1 MRVPLRGWIV
11 WVGIACAANASA
23 APEKALPA
31 PLRESSP
38 AASTRGTRTHYEAAA
53 TQYSSGNHEQAL
65 AEIEQGLAVAPK
77 DLKLLSL
84 KGTVLLELRD
94 YAGALAAFRVYL
106 EAGPRGPDRRRARKL
121 IGHLLASESTFLET
135 SVGNASAEV
144 YLDSMALGV
153 FCRAAPV
160 CRRALLPGE
169 YKVIVERS
177 GFERWTGRIQVARGK
192 VAPLAVTLAE
202 KPSLLAVRVA
212 PEGAS
217 VTVDGGAHDPSRPI
231 AAGTHRVVV
240 SLPGHAEER
249 REVVAREGKPIELD
263 VALSSMVP
271 VQVEPLGAELLLG
284 GTPIA
289 VWDGRIAVPPGAH
302 VLVARAPG
310 FQDGKIAIPTERDA
324 GYKLAIKLA
333 RAAAAAPRPE
343 LVATAVTTV
352 PAPGGL
358 TGRRKLALVAGGF
371 GVAALGAGVVLGLQS
386 GRLEDSAYALCES
399 LSSPCQD
406 APEANRLL
414 ERGRSLA
421 LQANVAY
428 GIAGG
433 AAIAAAVLWLTGA
446 PEARVAVTPRLAGTA
461 AGLDLSVRF

>member
-1 MRVPLRGWIV
+1 MRVSLRGWIV
-11 WVGIACAANASA
+11 WAGIACAGSASA
-23 APEKALPA
+23 APDKVIPA
-31 PLRESSP
+31 ALREASP
-38 AASTRGTRTHYEAAA
+38 AASTRGTRTQYEAAA
-53 TQYSSGNHEQAL
+53 TQYGNGDYEQAL
-65 AEIEQGLAVAPK
+65 EQIEQGLAAAPK

-94 YAGALAAFRVYL
+94 YAGALAAYRAYL
-106 EAGPRGPDRRRARKL
+106 EAGPRGPDRRRARKI
-121 IGHLLASESTFLET
+121 IGHLLAAEPTFLE
-135 SVGNASAEV
+135 VRVANEPAEV
-144 YLDSMALGV
+144 YLDSMTLGV
-153 FCRAAPV
+153 FCRAEPV
-160 CRRALLPGE
+160 CRRAILPGE
-169 YKVIVERS
+169 YKLIVERP
-177 GFERWTGRIQVARGK
+177 GFERWTGRIRIERGK
-192 VAPLAVTLAE
+192 VAPLAVMLVE

-240 SLPGHAEER
+240 SLPGYAEER
-249 REVVAREGKPIELD
+249 REIVAREGKPIELE

-289 VWDGRIAVPPGAH
+289 VWDGKIAVPPGAH
-302 VLVARAPG
+302 ALVARAPG
-310 FQDGKIAIPTERDA
+310 FQDGKIAIPAERGA
-324 GYKLAIKLA
+324 GYKLAIKLE
-333 RAAAAAPRPE
+333 RVAAPRPE
-343 LVATAVTTV
+343 PTVTATT
-352 PAPGGL
+352 APGRL
-358 TGRRKLALVAGGF
+358 TGRRKLALAAGGI

-386 GRLEDSAYALCES
+386 GRLEDTAYALCES

-421 LQANVAY
+421 LQANIAY
-428 GIAGG
+428 GVAGG
-433 AAIAAAVLWLTGA
+433 AAIAAAVLWFTGA
-446 PEARVAVTPRLAGTA
+446 PEARVAVTPRLAGAA